1 MCIVGHGWLLA
12 SASISLLLATALCS
26 QNSELG
32 AEEAFKILHHAFEMI
47 GEPVS
52 NKFHGLFVYVCVL

>member
-1 MCIVGHGWLLA
+1 M
-12 SASISLLLATALCS
+12 LCWPGVMYCEVLS
-26 QNSELG
+26 DWRVQNSELG

-52 NKFHGLFVYVCVL
+52 K

>member
-1 MCIVGHGWLLA
+1 MDTLTLHGGMHVCVC
-12 SASISLLLATALCS
+12 TKCVFVRV

-52 NKFHGLFVYVCVL
+52 MSAGKLVHKLIN

>member
-1 MCIVGHGWLLA
+1 MLLDCKV
-12 SASISLLLATALCS
+12 IRCRLLFCRV

-32 AEEAFKILHHAFEMI
+32 AEEAFKILNRAFEMI

-52 NKFHGLFVYVCVL
+52 V

>member
-1 MCIVGHGWLLA
+1 MYL
-12 SASISLLLATALCS
+12 
-26 QNSELG
+26 QNNELG

-52 NKFHGLFVYVCVL
+52 M

>member
-1 MCIVGHGWLLA
+1 ML
-12 SASISLLLATALCS
+12 

-47 GEPVS
+47 GESVS
-52 NKFHGLFVYVCVL
+52 VETCALLLNLVVYK